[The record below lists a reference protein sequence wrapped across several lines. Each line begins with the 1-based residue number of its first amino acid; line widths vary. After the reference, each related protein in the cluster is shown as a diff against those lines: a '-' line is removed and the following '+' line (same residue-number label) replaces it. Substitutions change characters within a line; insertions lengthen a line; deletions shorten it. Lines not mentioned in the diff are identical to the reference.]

1 MTDVFVLL
9 HEFGTLLEVTYCQ
22 TERDRLRTRMC
33 AEFGRLDKI
42 LSPERHV

>member
-42 LSPERHV
+42 LSREPHV

>member
-1 MTDVFVLL
+1 MTDVFFSIARIWNLV
-9 HEFGTLLEVTYCQ
+9 GSDIRQ

-42 LSPERHV
+42 LSPERNV